1 MNNLWQDMP
10 GFCHCGSL
18 SARLTCG
25 GCKECARG
33 ACPTE
38 GENVMPTAVLNDPSE
53 KSDNLTNFHGKEPH
67 PSTPT
72 RKDIPKGQL
81 LIGGR
86 WRDSSSG
93 ETMTTTDPT
102 TETAI
107 TTVAKAT
114 PEDAQAAIDSAYDAF
129 EEGPW
134 GKMHHEERAKILLKM
149 ADLMDERADDFAIRE
164 AMDMGMPYTDFR
176 TIIMPHC
183 SGLFRFFAGQAMS
196 AMNGSYRTS
205 YEHDIRILTRREPLG
220 VVAAITPW
228 NFPLALTCSKVAPG
242 LAAGNCMV
250 HKPASD
256 TPLTALALAQVA
268 LDAGVPEGVY
278 NLITGPGGS
287 IGDVLVKSPK
297 VDKIAFTGS
306 TSVGESLIRNGADTV
321 KHMTMELGGKSP
333 NIIFADAHIDAA
345 VQAAFWGIFWNKG
358 EVCVAGSRLLVEE
371 SIYDEIVEKLT
382 IMAKAAI
389 LGDPLDAK
397 TQIGPIA
404 TKPEYDKILTY
415 IESGKQ
421 STARLT
427 AGGGTRKINGKGLFI
442 EPTLFA
448 DATNDLKISREEI
461 FGPVLPIIRFKDE
474 ADAIRIAND
483 TTYGLASGIQTSNL
497 GRALRV
503 ADKIKAGT
511 VWLNTWHKY
520 HPNAPFGGYKMS
532 GYGRE
537 HGTEAL
543 ENYTQY
549 KTIWANIA

>member
-1 MNNLWQDMP
+1 VFDRIA
-10 GFCHCGSL
+10 CGNAR
-18 SARLTCG
+18 SAQEAHVQS
-25 GCKECARG
+25 K
-33 ACPTE
+33 
-38 GENVMPTAVLNDPSE
+38 GEDVMAIAVLNDPREQPDS
-53 KSDNLTNFHGKEPH
+53 LTDFHGKEPH
-67 PSTPT
+67 PSMPA
-72 RKDIPKGQL
+72 RKDIAKGQL

-93 ETMTTTDPT
+93 ETTTTTDPT
-102 TETAI
+102 TEAAI
-107 TTVAKAT
+107 TSVAKAT

-134 GKMHHEERAKILLKM
+134 GKMHHEERAKVLFKM
-149 ADLMDERADDFAIRE
+149 ADLMDDRADDLAIRE

-205 YEHDIRILTRREPLG
+205 FEHDIRILTRREPLG

-256 TPLTALALAQVA
+256 TPLTALALAQIA

-306 TSVGESLIRNGADTV
+306 TSVGENLIRNGAETV

>member
-1 MNNLWQDMP
+1 MAKAKGNT
-10 GFCHCGSL
+10 H
-18 SARLTCG
+18 
-25 GCKECARG
+25 
-33 ACPTE
+33 
-38 GENVMPTAVLNDPSE
+38 
-53 KSDNLTNFHGKEPH
+53 NLTGFHKLAPH
-67 PSTPT
+67 PRVPI
-72 RKDIPKGQL
+72 RKSIAKGQL
-81 LIGGR
+81 LINGK
-86 WRDSSSG
+86 WRDSSNG
-93 ETMTTTDPT
+93 EMMATTDPA
-102 TETAI
+102 TEAEI
-107 TTVAKAT
+107 TQVAKAT
-114 PEDAQAAIDSAYDAF
+114 PEDAQAAVDAAYQAF

-134 GKMHHEERAKILLKM
+134 GKMHHEERAKILFRM

-183 SGLFRFFAGQAMS
+183 SGLFRFFGGLAMT
-196 AMNGSYRTS
+196 AINGGYRSS

-220 VVAAITPW
+220 VVGCITPW

-242 LAAGNCMV
+242 LAAGNCIV

-297 VDKIAFTGS
+297 VEKIAFTGS
-306 TSVGESLIRNGADTV
+306 TSVGESLIRSGADTV

-333 NIIFADAHIDAA
+333 NIIFADADIEKA

-358 EVCVAGSRLLVEE
+358 EVCVAGSRLLVERPV
-371 SIYDEIVEKLT
+371 YDEIVEKLT
-382 IMAKAAI
+382 ALAKAAV
-389 LGDPLDAK
+389 LGDPLDPK

-404 TKPEYDKILTY
+404 TKSEYDKILTY

-421 STARLT
+421 SSARLT
-427 AGGGTRKINGKGLFI
+427 VGGGTRKINGKGLFI

-448 DATNDLKISREEI
+448 NATNDLKISREEI
-461 FGPVLPIIRFKDE
+461 FGPVLPIIPFEGEDE
-474 ADAIRIAND
+474 AIRIAND
-483 TTYGLASGIQTSNL
+483 TTYGLASGIQTKDL

-537 HGTEAL
+537 QGAEAL